1 MAPQFVRLPGGGSC
15 MNAVKNFLAH
25 LQSYQAQGVFNPW
38 ADYDQMYDISPEA
51 PHIRAAN
58 LERYLELR
66 TQAHYL
72 FIAEG
77 LGYQGGHFS
86 GMAMTSERILLG
98 HHPEIKPEEVLGDWH
113 YERTSN
119 PECKLLKSTQ
129 RELGFNEPTAT
140 VMWET
145 LHRHGLATFD
155 AVLWN
160 IFPFHPYKKDG
171 LLTNRTP
178 EKVELDMGIIFA
190 RELLALLPVSCKVVA
205 IGRKSADT
213 LARYGV
219 TSVAVPHPSMGG
231 ANKFKAAVA
240 ELFAR
245 S

>member
-1 MAPQFVRLPGGGSC
+1 LSSITT
-15 MNAVKNFLAH
+15 FLQH
-25 LQSYQAQGVFNPW
+25 LQSYHAPGVFNPW
-38 ADYDQMYDISPEA
+38 ADYDPVYDISPEA

-58 LERYLELR
+58 FQRYLELR
-66 TQAHYL
+66 NGAHYL

-98 HHPEIKPEEVLGDWH
+98 HHPEIKPEEVLGTWH

-119 PECKLLKSTQ
+119 PACKLLKATQ

-160 IFPFHPYKKDG
+160 IFPFHPYKKEG

-178 EKVELDMGIIFA
+178 EKAELDTGIVYA
-190 RELLALLPVSCKVVA
+190 RELLQILPAGCRVVA
-205 IGRKSADT
+205 IGRKSVDT

-219 TSVAVPHPSMGG
+219 RSVAVPHPSMGG

-240 ELFAR
+240 ELFAER
-245 S
+245 TM